1 MSLATS
7 GIGRPWGPQP
17 TSAVKAT
24 HGVRRHAFKKAPQ
37 KASHMKLLSA
47 LHRHGLALA
56 ALAWVLTIA
65 PTAPAQAGEV
75 LERIRSSGR
84 IVLAHREASTP
95 LSYVDAQGR
104 PMGYAVDLCLRL
116 ADAVQRHLGLKA
128 LKVEMRPV
136 SSSTRI
142 EAITSGQ
149 ADLECGSTTN
159 NAERRKLVDF
169 TVPHFITGPRFLVR
183 ADSSIADFH
192 SLSGKVLVSTKGTTA
207 LALARAANDKHGYG
221 MRITEVP
228 DHEAGVR
235 LVAGGQADAFLMDEV
250 LLFGLVAAQPDP
262 SRLKVGGK
270 YIGIEPLAI
279 MLSRGDAEFKGV
291 VDAEMKR
298 LIRSREAHALY
309 ERWFQKPIPP
319 KNLSL
324 DQPMNHLLKAFWKH
338 PSAVVPD

>member
-1 MSLATS
+1 MY
-7 GIGRPWGPQP
+7 
-17 TSAVKAT
+17 
-24 HGVRRHAFKKAPQ
+24 RHTR
-37 KASHMKLLSA
+37 SYS
-47 LHRHGLALA
+47 HRHTHRHTHRHRTGLALA
-56 ALAWVLTIA
+56 TLALGGILGLLPAA
-65 PTAPAQAGEV
+65 PVQAGEV
-75 LERIRSSGR
+75 LDRIRSSGR
-84 IVLAHREASTP
+84 IVLAHREASAP

-104 PMGYAVDLCLRL
+104 PLGYAVDLCLRL
-116 ADAVQRHLGLKA
+116 VGAVQRHLGLKT
-128 LKVEMRPV
+128 LKAEMLPV

-142 EAITSGQ
+142 EAISSGK

-159 NAERRKLVDF
+159 NAERRKQVDF

-183 ADSSIADFH
+183 ANSAITDFH

-235 LVAGGQADAFLMDEV
+235 LVSDGQADAFLMDEV
-250 LLFGLVAAQPDP
+250 LLFGLMAAQPDP

-270 YIGIEPLAI
+270 YMGIEALAI
-279 MLSRGDAEFKGV
+279 MLARSDAEFKAV

-309 ERWFQKPIPP
+309 ERWFQQPIPP
-319 KNLSL
+319 KNLAL

-338 PSAVVPD
+338 PSSVVPD